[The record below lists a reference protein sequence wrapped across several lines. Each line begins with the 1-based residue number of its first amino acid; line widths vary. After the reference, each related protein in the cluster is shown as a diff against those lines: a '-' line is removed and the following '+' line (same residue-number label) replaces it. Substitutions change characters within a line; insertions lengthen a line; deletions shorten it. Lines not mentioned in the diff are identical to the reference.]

1 MSKKILSL
9 LGFAAKSG
17 SLSYGFG
24 AVTDAIK
31 ASKAQLVLIAEDISQ
46 KSRKEIMF
54 FSNKYN
60 IKAVTLIGIDIKTV
74 SDAVARKCGIISVN
88 DKGFAGALNKAL
100 IEGGFA
106 NDQ

>member
-1 MSKKILSL
+1 MNKKILSL
-9 LGFAAKSG
+9 LGFAAKAG

-24 AVTDAIK
+24 AVTDMIK
-31 ASKAQLVLIAEDISQ
+31 ASKAFLVLIAEDISA
-46 KSRKEIMF
+46 KSCKEVF
-54 FSNKYN
+54 YFSNKYN
-60 IKAVTLIGIDIKTV
+60 IKAITLNGIDIN
-74 SDAVARKCGIISVN
+74 AVTNAVGRKCGIISVN